1 MDGSKHF
8 KTPPEDFGKSP
19 DMTSISLDSANSFLT
34 PQRDRCKKSG
44 LPPLK
49 IDGASSFRTP
59 QQHNRK
65 RSGGS
70 SSGTPTAL
78 VIPASPFM
86 QKLGYGTGVNV
97 YLMKRSP
104 RGLLHS
110 PWAVKKLNR
119 VCDQSQK
126 HIYQKRL
133 HEEAGILKNLQHP
146 NIVGYRA
153 FTKASDGSMC
163 LAMEYGGEKSLNDLI
178 EAKNENG
185 EGPFPAETIL
195 KVALSMARG
204 LKYLHNEK
212 KLLHGDIKSS
222 NVVIKGDFE
231 AIKICDVGV
240 SLPLDENMT
249 VSDPQLHYIGTE
261 PWKPKE
267 ALEDDGV
274 ITDKSDIFAFGLT
287 LWEMMTL
294 AIPHLNLPPE
304 EDEDSFDEEDFD
316 DDAYYE
322 ALGTRPA
329 LNIEELDESYQ
340 KVIELFSVCTNE
352 DPKTRPSAA
361 QILAVLEAECKQ

>member
-1 MDGSKHF
+1 MDSSKHF
-8 KTPPEDFGKSP
+8 KTPPDDFGKSP
-19 DMTSISLDSANSFLT
+19 DMTSISVDSANSFRT
-34 PQRDRCKKSG
+34 PQRQSRKK
-44 LPPLK
+44 
-49 IDGASSFRTP
+49 
-59 QQHNRK
+59 
-65 RSGGS
+65 SGGS

-86 QKLGYGTGVNV
+86 QKLGYGTGVSV

-104 RGLLHS
+104 KGLHHS
-110 PWAVKKLNR
+110 PWAVKKLNPR
-119 VCDQSQK
+119 CDQSQK
-126 HIYQKRL
+126 NVYQKRL

-249 VSDPQLHYIGTE
+249 VSDPQLHYVGTE

-304 EDEDSFDEEDFD
+304 EDEDESFDEEDFD

-329 LNIEELDESYQ
+329 LNIEELGESYQ

-352 DPKTRPSAA
+352 DPKKRPSAA
-361 QILAVLEAECKQ
+361 QILAVLEAECKG